1 MFGVSA
7 QVGLY
12 PLRQDRLSPVID
24 KAIEILEDHEIQVEP
39 GPMSTMLSGD
49 DDAIFEALRDV
60 FRKGSEM
67 GEIVMVVTLSNA
79 CPVRHSS

>member
-7 QVGLY
+7 QVSLY

-24 KAIEILEDHEIQVEP
+24 KAVEIFKNRGIQVEP
-39 GPMSTMLSGD
+39 GPMSTLLTGD
-49 DDAIFEALRDV
+49 DQIIFEAVREA
-60 FRKGSEM
+60 FRKGAEM

-79 CPVRHSS
+79 CPV

>member
-7 QVGLY
+7 QVSLY

-24 KAIEILEDHEIQVEP
+24 EAIKIFKNRGIEVEL
-39 GPMSTMLSGD
+39 GPMSTLLTGD
-49 DDAIFEALRDV
+49 DQMIFEALTEA
-60 FRKGSEM
+60 FRKGAEM

-79 CPVRHSS
+79 CPVPASG

>member
-7 QVGLY
+7 QVSLY

-24 KAIEILEDHEIQVEP
+24 EAIKIFRNRGIEVEP
-39 GPMSTMLSGD
+39 GPMSTLLTGD
-49 DDAIFEALRDV
+49 DQMIFEALTEA
-60 FRKGSEM
+60 FRKGAEM

-79 CPVRHSS
+79 CPVPASG